1 MVSVK
6 PIAHKVRLA
15 AFLLIY
21 HEFRGG
27 VWELL
32 LFLPEEIFSAYYFFL
47 LELLYFSV
55 YAFFLISSIYFECL
69 YQTFISK
76 YQKKA
81 HCFPNI
87 SIHFLITFFFPE

>member
-21 HEFRGG
+21 HEFRGGG

-55 YAFFLISSIYFECL
+55 YAFF
-69 YQTFISK
+69 
-76 YQKKA
+76 
-81 HCFPNI
+81 
-87 SIHFLITFFFPE
+87 